1 MRLSDLFRPSTPKE
15 STTGVSSG
23 DGVKSALINRQI
35 RALVPGQTIQG
46 EVTAKSG
53 NEVQIKLAPDVV
65 ISARL
70 SKEVNLE
77 VGKPVL
83 FQVKNSGSSLTLQ
96 PLFTNVAT
104 DANVLKALEQ
114 AYLPVNDT
122 TVSMAEAMM
131 KAGLS
136 IDKQSLIQVF
146 REISQFPQSST
157 DDVVDLRRLGLP
169 VTEENLSQVGSYK
182 NLTYQL
188 TGGLEQLGKEIPLTL
203 SGLIQDGESQKGLE
217 LLKALVDM
225 QIMDG
230 LEGGKTSAPG
240 LGEGA
245 LTVEGSMVKIRGG
258 NQSSLQSS
266 KTAIPISV
274 TEGTNALFQPGGNEI
289 PLHGGGEALLRAGG
303 AEAILHAGGA
313 EALLH
318 AGQAGI
324 LGNIGDSMSLRS
336 SGSEYPE
343 GAIPGERYTGAA
355 FTETSAMKEN
365 DNLTTAIFRDTG
377 DTLEQL
383 TANLH
388 QKLTGWTEGTI
399 ETAEV
404 FTALKQLLAAAD
416 GKSAVSTR
424 MLETLIKDPRLS
436 NLFQETMLEQLAL
449 RPDAVQDKEN
459 IGKLYDHWQHQ
470 MQTLSET
477 LEQNGLTASSLSK
490 TVDNLNQNLNFLNQ
504 MNQLYQYVQIPLKMM
519 EQTAHGDLYV
529 YSNKKNL
536 AASDGSLS
544 ALLHLDMEHL
554 GPVDIYV
561 SLEASK
567 VNTHF
572 YVQDDSLLDFMM
584 EHIHVLNEKLQ
595 KKGYDAKCELTV
607 KDAPGENPIENILAE
622 HNQTTVKST
631 IHQGFDVR
639 A

>member
-1 MRLSDLFRPSTPKE
+1 MWLSDLFRPSTPKE
-15 STTGVSSG
+15 STTVVASG
-23 DGVKSALINRQI
+23 DGAKSALINRHI

-53 NEVQIKLAPDVV
+53 NEVQIKLAPEVV
-65 ISARL
+65 VSARL

-83 FQVKNSGSSLTLQ
+83 FQVKNNGSSLTLQ

-122 TVSMAEAMM
+122 TADMAEAMM

-136 IDKQSLIQVF
+136 IDKQSLMQVF
-146 REISQFPQSST
+146 REISQFPQSSPE
-157 DDVVDLRRLGLP
+157 DVVDLRRLGLP
-169 VTEENLSQVGSYK
+169 VTEENLSQVVSYK

-203 SGLIQDGESQKGLE
+203 SGLIQGGESQKGLE
-217 LLKALVDM
+217 LLKSLVDM
-225 QIMDG
+225 QMMDG
-230 LEGGKTSAPG
+230 LEGGIGSASD
-240 LGEGA
+240 
-245 LTVEGSMVKIRGG
+245 LTGEGSMVTIRGES
-258 NQSSLQSS
+258 QSSFQGSQ
-266 KTAIPISV
+266 AAYV
-274 TEGTNALFQPGGNEI
+274 TEGTDVLFQTEGKI
-289 PLHGGGEALLRAGG
+289 LLHAGG
-303 AEAILHAGGA
+303 AEALLHAGGA

-318 AGQAGI
+318 AGQAGT
-324 LGNIGDSMSLRS
+324 LGNIGDSISLRS

-355 FTETSAMKEN
+355 FTETAAMKEK

-377 DTLEQL
+377 DSLEQL

-399 ETAEV
+399 ETVDV

-436 NLFQETMLEQLAL
+436 NLFQDTMMEQLAL
-449 RPDAVQDKEN
+449 RPEAVQDKEN

-470 MQTLSET
+470 MQTLAET
-477 LEQNGLTASSLSK
+477 LEQNGITATSLSK

-504 MNQLYQYVQIPLKMM
+504 MNQMYQYVQIPLKMM

-544 ALLHLDMEHL
+544 ALLHLDMENL

-584 EHIHVLNEKLQ
+584 EHIHVLNERLQ

-607 KDAPGENPIENILAE
+607 KDVPGENPIENILAE
-622 HNQTTVKST
+622 HNQSTVKST